1 MSLAS
6 DISAPA
12 ALSPLMA
19 TGAQAAAPAA
29 PAPGFS
35 QVLTEA
41 QAVDVG
47 AMIAPDLAATVL
59 PAADTAA
66 APVAL
71 SVDAP
76 VDLSTA
82 AGSGAVVAYR
92 QSFVPVHG
100 LPEFPVAANLD
111 ARPALLP
118 AAQLASAEVDAPQAE
133 AEAVPA
139 QAPVGAAPIA
149 KPSSAKAAK
158 PAGAQPDE
166 TDEPAD
172 ETLPTAVAAP
182 ASLTAGAA
190 TLAEPAAKAPEDRAV
205 PATAAQQPG
214 IATVTAET
222 TAQEPLP
229 TDTAADLLPTGDLR
243 QALSGLALLEPAP
256 SVPPQPEP
264 VAAPFADPAEPAVD
278 AAVPDLADA
287 DQAAPDLAPA
297 EITATL
303 SQAAPAALSD
313 SVPAPQTQSLTPVI
327 TVQVAPALTPS
338 APVLPTLRM
347 DQADWPEKLAVRLAG
362 AFNAEDAQIEMQL
375 SPERL
380 GPLHIRLEMKSG
392 MAQVFVTAAT
402 PQAAE
407 AFARAEPQLHALL
420 AASEVSLSGQQTASG
435 GFSQQGGASQDAQ
448 GGQRGSHG
456 QPHRFAQPE
465 PNRSA
470 APEASA
476 SRLLNLIA

>member
-12 ALSPLMA
+12 ALSPLLA

-35 QVLTEA
+35 QALTEA
-41 QAVDVG
+41 QAVDAGGVV
-47 AMIAPDLAATVL
+47 APELAAAGVQVV
-59 PAADTAA
+59 DTAA

-71 SVDAP
+71 PLDATA
-76 VDLSTA
+76 DLPQA

-92 QSFVPVHG
+92 QTFVPVHG

-111 ARPALLP
+111 SRPALVP
-118 AAQLASAEVDAPQAE
+118 AAILAAPEADAPQTE
-133 AEAVPA
+133 AEAVPP
-139 QAPVGAAPIA
+139 QALVVTGPIA
-149 KPSSAKAAK
+149 KPVAAK
-158 PAGAQPDE
+158 PAKPAAAQPDE

-172 ETLPTAVAAP
+172 ETLPAAVAAP
-182 ASLTAGAA
+182 AAQPAVAA
-190 TLAEPAAKAPEDRAV
+190 NPAEPAAKPAEDRASA
-205 PATAAQQPG
+205 ATSAPQ
-214 IATVTAET
+214 TAIT
-222 TAQEPLP
+222 TAQPETTSLETLP
-229 TDTAADLLPTGDLR
+229 TDTAADPLPTSDLR
-243 QALSGLALLEPAP
+243 QALSGLSLLEPAP
-256 SVPPQPEP
+256 TASPQPDP
-264 VAAPFADPAEPAVD
+264 VAAPMAEPAAP
-278 AAVPDLADA
+278 AAETTQPDLPDA
-287 DQAAPDLAPA
+287 DLAAPDLVTA
-297 EITATL
+297 EMTATL
-303 SQAAPAALSD
+303 SQTATAAASDAFPAQQA
-313 SVPAPQTQSLTPVI
+313 QTLTPVI

-435 GFSQQGGASQDAQ
+435 GFSQQGGSAPDAQ

-465 PNRSA
+465 PSRSA